1 MVFSSLEFIFRFLPI
16 FFLAYFA
23 TPARYR
29 NCVLV
34 VGSLVF
40 YAVGEPVYVF
50 LMIASILINY
60 FLALRISES
69 PGKRRA
75 VMLLTLAV
83 GIDLGVLFF
92 FKYLNFFM
100 ENICK
105 LVGVDAPGTDLVL
118 PLGISFYTFQIM
130 SYIIDVYRRKYPACR
145 NVIEVAAY
153 ISMFPQLIAGP
164 IVSFDEVRPQLKN
177 RRVRFVDIEWGMML
191 FVIGLVYK
199 VMLANRIAVLWN
211 DVMVAGVMGIDT
223 AAAWLGAWG
232 YSMQIYF
239 DFFGYSL
246 MAIGLGYMMGFRF
259 PENFANPYCA
269 VSVTEFWRR
278 WHITLGRWFREYVY
292 IPLGGSKKGKARMVL
307 NTFVVWLL
315 TGLWHGA
322 AWNFIIWGMFFF
334 VLIVFEKL
342 FYLDFL
348 KKHRV
353 VGHIYMLLIIPVSW
367 VIFNITD
374 LGALKLYLM
383 RMFGGA
389 ATLGVSLG
397 GADKFLSL
405 LGRYWWLLLICA
417 VCATPLPMK
426 LIRKYRSN
434 VLLKVLLVV
443 LFWLCVYQL
452 SVQKSNP
459 FLYFRF

>member
-60 FLALRISES
+60 FLALRISQC

-75 VMLLTLAV
+75 MLFLTLAV

-130 SYIIDVYRRKYPACR
+130 SYIIDVYRKKYPACR

-164 IVSFDEVRPQLKN
+164 IVSFHEVRPQLKN